1 MTRLLCLAVLAIP
14 LTACVD
20 PRLGAGISIG
30 SNSVSIAPVISGG
43 VPGGGTISYTP

>member
-1 MTRLLCLAVLAIP
+1 MTRLFCLAILT

-30 SNSVSIAPVISGG
+30 SNGVLVSPVISGG
-43 VPGGGTISYTP
+43 VPGGGTISYSP